1 MEQTSANSVKL
12 HWKAGYRAA
21 IARVNKTR
29 KVQPPP
35 PPQQHAPQRQRT
47 QTRFGRNSAAVA
59 AAENATGLDDLHL
72 KRLAGT
78 QTGRRRRFRKSSAA
92 FALPAL
98 GGAAEIRGSD
108 DDDDD
113 EMCSSNLHGAH
124 QKWRS
129 LTYRVLSGRSRLRAA
144 VWFNRC
150 LAVLVILNVAAFI
163 AESVEEIE
171 HAGRQFFYV
180 FEALSSV
187 IFLVE
192 HVARVWSIPESKS
205 YSKYASPNRARLRY
219 SVSLAAILD
228 LASCL
233 PFFIELGMANKDL
246 PTLSWLKAFRMFRIS
261 KNEAVFRAFSSVY
274 RVVWYNAEILAVAL
288 LMAAMLMVATS
299 TLLWYLQPAKTNS
312 SSIRRI
318 HYAGGRVAE
327 DPPAD
332 SQDDFS
338 SIPATFYLAVL
349 MLTGQGTP
357 SGVLPWYTKIIVII
371 TAIFSVPIFVIPAGM
386 LTWGFEAEAERLMRK
401 RRERRRKQ
409 KEAAAAGERIVSSS
423 SSSSDNSASDN
434 DASGGGDDD
443 EDDAGGGGGNGV
455 VDGGRA
461 DFMMSEED
469 EDEDVWDEYEAVVL
483 GSDDDDNGGSGAT
496 GGDGGVAMAK
506 QDRELL
512 TKSKADGAGDLV
524 LNAPDGTVQLKS
536 ASCGADAAVDLC
548 AAADVVVIADAL

>member
-1 MEQTSANSVKL
+1 M
-12 HWKAGYRAA
+12 
-21 IARVNKTR
+21 
-29 KVQPPP
+29 
-35 PPQQHAPQRQRT
+35 
-47 QTRFGRNSAAVA
+47 
-59 AAENATGLDDLHL
+59 
-72 KRLAGT
+72 
-78 QTGRRRRFRKSSAA
+78 
-92 FALPAL
+92 
-98 GGAAEIRGSD
+98 
-108 DDDDD
+108 
-113 EMCSSNLHGAH
+113 
-124 QKWRS
+124 
-129 LTYRVLSGRSRLRAA
+129 
-144 VWFNRC
+144 
-150 LAVLVILNVAAFI
+150 
-163 AESVEEIE
+163 
-171 HAGRQFFYV
+171 
-180 FEALSSV
+180 
-187 IFLVE
+187 E

-512 TKSKADGAGDLV
+512 TK
-524 LNAPDGTVQLKS
+524 
-536 ASCGADAAVDLC
+536 
-548 AAADVVVIADAL
+548 VIALLSVPGTAGTFATAASPPSPSLSEPAPAVVPSIGSNGSNGSGGGVDGSGAAPSTAGLVELQQHVSRLESKLDSMSTMLAKLLRAST